1 MMLKTSSAS
10 LNPATSL
17 SRHFLKKQTPITL
30 LVTAFSLL
38 ICPGTLISRLV
49 DSYNYTYDTDIRQG
63 IIDSSI
69 NYSLFTA
76 AVAILLTIFL
86 LIINFRFLYSKKA
99 GDVYYTLP
107 TTRNEMLFSG
117 LIASV
122 IGGLF
127 CLTVGTGSLV
137 IINLLPLWEGIAFM
151 DFAKIYLLSIFFM
164 LFLAAF
170 SIIFIISAGREIDAI
185 ISLVGITVGIPAI
198 YLIAMY
204 MYTTFAYGVSLDE
217 SYEVIY
223 TSPFIYAGAK
233 LLAYVLNLNVDEQE
247 YAELS
252 DMLKLNWLS
261 FVSVS
266 VLTIAFL
273 YLAIRLFKIR
283 KSETAEQGY
292 SFKFMPSILLGLCS
306 IVGGFLIGLILSGG
320 SPFNSAIFWVFYGI
334 GALLCGVAFEAVHTR
349 GFKTVKSAIAK
360 GGIAIAV
367 SVAIMA
373 SAGVLGAKE
382 IYYIPDDSEIEKIIV
397 SGEAEFTENFDT
409 VRKLH
414 KAVLDEYDKYG
425 GTNGNWTLLGEY
437 YTGEHKPGS
446 DFAYQV
452 NDIYFEYQLK
462 NGKVVLR
469 NYDIWRIDYNEIK
482 RELYDLL
489 ASDEVKTGYYKEL
502 LKMEESGGIY
512 GEFNRS
518 DNDFY
523 NGTLTLDSAKLIID
537 TYMEELRTA
546 DLIIFE
552 ENCRHINF
560 SSYDGY
566 WMTLR
571 VPYSFTETIDM
582 ISLLLVK
589 TEYY

>member
-1 MMLKTSSAS
+1 MMLKTSSGK
-10 LNPATSL
+10 LNPTRSL
-17 SRHFLKKQTPITL
+17 FLHFLKKQTPITS

-38 ICPGTLISRLV
+38 ICPGALISQLV
-49 DSYNYTYDTDIRQG
+49 QSYEYTYDTEIRQEL
-63 IIDSSI
+63 INDSV
-69 NYSLFTA
+69 NYTLFSVVIA
-76 AVAILLTIFL
+76 GLLIVFL
-86 LIINFRFLYSKKA
+86 LLMNFRFLYSKRA
-99 GDVYYTLP
+99 GDMYYTLP

-117 LIASV
+117 FTSAFLGGIFSLT
-122 IGGLF
+122 IGI
-127 CLTVGTGSLV
+127 GSL
-137 IINLLPLWEGIAFM
+137 ILINLLPMWDGVAITEFL
-151 DFAKIYLLSIFFM
+151 KIYFLSVFFL
-164 LFLAAF
+164 LFLSAF
-170 SIIFIISAGREIDAI
+170 SLIFIVAGGREFDAI
-185 ISLVGITVGIPAI
+185 ISLIGVSVGIPAI
-198 YLIAMY
+198 YLIANY
-204 MYTTFAYGVSLDE
+204 MYHTFAYGVPSSED
-217 SYEVIY
+217 YELIY
-223 TSPFIYAGAK
+223 TSPFIYVGAK
-233 LLAYVLNLNVDEQE
+233 LLTHILNINVDERE
-247 YAELS
+247 YAEIS
-252 DMLKLNWLS
+252 SMLKLNWFS
-261 FVSVS
+261 FLSVS
-266 VLTIAFL
+266 VLTIVCFFVVVK
-273 YLAIRLFKIR
+273 LFKIR
-283 KSETAEQGY
+283 RSESAEQGY
-292 SFKFMPSILLGLCS
+292 SFKFMPAILLSLCAV
-306 IVGGFLIGLILSGG
+306 VGGFVIGLILSAG
-320 SPFNSAIFWVFYGI
+320 SPFTSLLFWLFYGI

>member
-1 MMLKTSSAS
+1 MMLKTSSGK
-10 LNPATSL
+10 LNPTKSL
-17 SRHFLKKQTPITL
+17 FLHFLRKQTPITL

-49 DSYNYTYDTDIRQG
+49 DSYNYTYDADIRQD
-63 IIDSSI
+63 IINSSI

-99 GDVYYTLP
+99 GDMYYTLP

-137 IINLLPLWEGIAFM
+137 IVNLLPLWEGIAFM
-151 DFAKIYLLSIFFM
+151 DFAKTYLLSVFFM

-185 ISLVGITVGIPAI
+185 ISLVGITAGIPAI

-233 LLAYVLNLNVDEQE
+233 LLAYVLNLNVGEPE

-252 DMLKLNWLS
+252 GMLKLNWVS

-266 VLTIAFL
+266 VLTITFL

-306 IVGGFLIGLILSGG
+306 VVGGFLIGLILSGG
-320 SPFNSAIFWVFYGI
+320 SPFDSVIFWIFYGI

-373 SAGVLGAKE
+373 SAGVLGTKE
-382 IYYIPDDSEIEKIIV
+382 IYYIPSEEQIEKV
-397 SGEAEFTENFDT
+397 VVNDYATFEGDFDEAIN
-409 VRKLH
+409 LH
-414 KAVLDEYDKYG
+414 NAILDEYKKFG
-425 GTNGNWTLLGEY
+425 GTNSEWSLFGDY
-437 YTGEHKPGS
+437 YTDEVKPHS
-446 DFAYQV
+446 DFAFQLA
-452 NDIYFEYQLK
+452 DINIKYVLK
-462 NGKVVLR
+462 NGKVKVR
-469 NYDIWRIDYNEIK
+469 SYYIYNIDYTEIK
-482 RELYDLL
+482 DEIYAFLI
-489 ASDEVKTGYYKEL
+489 SDEVKLGYLKQL
-502 LKMEESGGIY
+502 LEMDESGEIWGD
-512 GEFNRS
+512 FTRT
-518 DNDFY
+518 DNEY
-523 NGTLTLDSAKLIID
+523 YSGNLTMENAKRILD

-546 DLIIFE
+546 DLTIFE
-552 ENCRHINF
+552 GNCRHFNF
-560 SSYDGY
+560 SAYRN
-566 WMTLR
+566 WFTLR
-571 VPYSFTETIDM
+571 LPYSFTKTTDLITT
-582 ISLLLVK
+582 LLEK
-589 TEYY
+589 AE